1 MNSCRIDGMME
12 PRELFKITSRFYE
25 ALNPT
30 DSDTEAAA
38 HISMRVTSQVEDI
51 RINRVSI

>member
-1 MNSCRIDGMME
+1 MME

-38 HISMRVTSQVEDI
+38 LLRSLAHILIWLTSQVDI

>member
-1 MNSCRIDGMME
+1 MME

-38 HISMRVTSQVEDI
+38 APPLPCTHFDVGDLAGRHKD
-51 RINRVSI
+51 

>member
-38 HISMRVTSQVEDI
+38 HILMWVTSQVEDM